1 MKGEFLKVSD
11 YSRKSIFSL
20 YRLGS
25 HSHAMR
31 FLRPSTKYLL
41 KTQNSK
47 QKEKLEVIF
56 IELIRPMLVGYF
68 LFLGYLLS
76 VSV

>member
-1 MKGEFLKVSD
+1 
-11 YSRKSIFSL
+11 
-20 YRLGS
+20 
-25 HSHAMR
+25 MR